1 MGPKVLTL
9 RLDLPPG
16 KNQSHGYGRGRVY
29 TSKVAKEW
37 AEAAALEIGSQA
49 GKRRWRL
56 DQLIE
61 WEIAMTW
68 SVGKRRKNLDIDAP
82 VTLAM
87 DTISRKLGFDDE
99 IFTRLVSERV
109 KHDERWL
116 EVSLIPR

>member
-1 MGPKVLTL
+1 MTCKVLTL

-29 TSKVAKEW
+29 TSKIAREW
-37 AEAAALEIGSQA
+37 AEAAALEIGTQA
-49 GKRRWRL
+49 GRRSWSLDRL
-56 DQLIE
+56 LD
-61 WEIAMTW
+61 WEIQMTW
-68 SVGKRRKNLDIDAP
+68 SVGKRRMTLDIDAP

-87 DTISRKLGFDDE
+87 DTISRKLNFDDE

-109 KHDERWL
+109 RHDERWL

>member
-1 MGPKVLTL
+1 MSRKVLTL

-29 TSKVAKEW
+29 TSTVAKEW

-49 GKRRWRL
+49 GRHRWTI
-56 DQLIE
+56 DQLID
-61 WEIAMTW
+61 WEIQMTW

-87 DTISRKLGFDDE
+87 DTISRKLNFNDE

-109 KHDERWL
+109 QHDERYL